1 MCENSLDGD
10 RVVKERTAIR
20 SLKGALQNKTSWRR
34 MVRGE
39 KGDHEELCRDKQKQ
53 GYFIV
58 EALVKYSKIS
68 TQGLK
73 WVGFRKLMGVKIRQI
88 D

>member
-1 MCENSLDGD
+1 
-10 RVVKERTAIR
+10 
-20 SLKGALQNKTSWRR
+20 

-39 KGDHEELCRDKQKQ
+39 KGDHGELCRDKQKK

-58 EALVKYSKIS
+58 EAFVKYSKIS